1 MTIGRRTVVQWGMF
15 GLAGLFAK
23 PQSLHG
29 MAPDAVL
36 YSGTGSYY
44 RNDLTKWTYFGW
56 EYDHPKSWSFMG
68 GAVSPGQRATI
79 QFAVSIEGK
88 MYFPDEFASDRKQK
102 IKWYLKDGYL
112 PAPVSE
118 WDAGS
123 IHVKIF
129 HFADRVLNNQV
140 TAVYSRVEL
149 SSAST
154 SAIPVVLN
162 IGAAS
167 DLAVPLSGNPQHM
180 TRDRMSYECTVGH
193 GKTTEVRDFVSLANG
208 DASPALLAGEGNLD
222 RHYESMKKHWDDHQA
237 TLTHPVHLPSPMLVD
252 MFKALQI
259 TARENVVRA
268 KDNYEIHAAP
278 TNPRGLMSYDITF
291 YHDIPNYI
299 DQWMREGDCDFAKK
313 ALDSPYYK
321 TLNRTSYE
329 YVNYI
334 DTIGKY
340 LLPAAEYLRVT
351 GDKSYFT
358 LECLADVKKA
368 AKNIHATRV
377 FDDPAHY
384 GLMGKSQDFENW
396 ADGGDYLLCDNWGAL
411 HGLQAYKYICET
423 LGDAEEAK
431 WASIEMEDINDCL
444 NKAIEKSCLEN
455 KTLYYLGAFDKTTLD
470 RYRDSS
476 YSWVPYSGALSTFP
490 WGAYLKGYDLG
501 GAWKDKF
508 DASLEYSLQERDK
521 KRIPEGSWGSWW
533 GQVTYGSVYNASAGV
548 QCLFSEKYRTEAIK
562 NVEFLARN
570 QCAPFQ
576 WSEAYEFKGVGQW
589 VGMYTPPVDYGNYEC
604 WGYSFAKQA
613 LLQACA
619 SVKTDGTVILGRGVP
634 DHWMFPG
641 SVIEWANITVNKNKR
656 INFRIRAE
664 EQSLELEIWGD
675 VPDGKVLL
683 NLPILQNNVRSTSV
697 GAIDLIKGC
706 VTLPRDARK
715 VMVLLISPLP
725 PASKA
730 DSD

>member
-1 MTIGRRTVVQWGMF
+1 MTIKRRTVVQWGIS
-15 GLAGLFAK
+15 GLTGLITK
-23 PQSLHG
+23 SHLLYGLVPHSLPNT
-29 MAPDAVL
+29 AD
-36 YSGTGSYY
+36 GTFYP
-44 RNDLTKWTYFGW
+44 NDLLKWTYFGW

-68 GAVSPGQRATI
+68 GAVSPGQRSTI
-79 QFAVSIEGK
+79 QFAVMVEGT
-88 MYFPDEFASDRKQK
+88 MYFPNELAPDRKQK
-102 IKWYLKDGYL
+102 IKWYLKEGYL
-112 PAPVSE
+112 PVPVSE
-118 WDAGS
+118 WDAGPV
-123 IHVKIF
+123 HVKIY
-129 HFADRVLNNQV
+129 HFADRILNDHA

-149 SSAST
+149 SSSST
-154 SAIPVVLN
+154 NVLPVVLN
-162 IGAAS
+162 IGAS
-167 DLAVPLSGNPQHM
+167 PDLAVPLSGNPQH
-180 TRDRMSYECTVGH
+180 TTNHRMSYECAVGV
-193 GKTTEVRDFVSLANG
+193 GKTEVRDFVSIANG
-208 DASPALLAGEGNLD
+208 EATPALLAGAGSLD
-222 RHYESMKKHWDDHQA
+222 SHYESMKRHWDAHQES
-237 TLTHPVHLPSPMLVD
+237 LTHPVQLPSPMLVH

-259 TARENVVRA
+259 TARENVIRVG
-268 KDNYEIHAAP
+268 DNYEIHAAP
-278 TNPRGLMSYDITF
+278 MNPRGLMSYDITF

-321 TLNRTSYE
+321 TLNKTSYE
-329 YVNYI
+329 YINYI

-358 LECLADVKKA
+358 PERLADVKKA
-368 AKNIHATRV
+368 AKNIHATRI
-377 FDDPAHY
+377 FDDAAHY

-411 HGLQAYKYICET
+411 HGLQAYKYICDT
-423 LGDAEEAK
+423 LGDTEDATWAAAE
-431 WASIEMEDINDCL
+431 MRDLNDCL

-455 KTLYYLGAFDKTTLD
+455 KTLHYLGAFDKATLD
-470 RYRDSS
+470 RYRESS

-490 WGAYLKGYDLG
+490 WGAYLKGFELG

-533 GQVTYGSVYNASAGV
+533 GQVTYGSAYNASAGV
-548 QCLFSEKYRTEAIK
+548 QCLFSDKYRTEAIK
-562 NVEFLARN
+562 NVEFMAQN

-576 WSEAYEFKGVGQW
+576 WSEAYEFKGVDQW
-589 VGMYTPPVDYGNYEC
+589 AGMYTPPVDYGNYEC

-634 DHWMFPG
+634 NHWMFPG
-641 SVIEWANITVNKNKR
+641 SVIEWANITINKSKK

-664 EQSLELEIWGD
+664 EQSVELEIWGD
-675 VPDGKVLL
+675 VPDGTVLL
-683 NLPILQNNVRSTSV
+683 NLPLLQNNVRSTST
-697 GAIDLIKGC
+697 GTFDLAKGS
-706 VTLPRDARK
+706 VTLARDTRK
-715 VMVLLISPLP
+715 VKVLLLSPLP

-730 DSD
+730 DSE